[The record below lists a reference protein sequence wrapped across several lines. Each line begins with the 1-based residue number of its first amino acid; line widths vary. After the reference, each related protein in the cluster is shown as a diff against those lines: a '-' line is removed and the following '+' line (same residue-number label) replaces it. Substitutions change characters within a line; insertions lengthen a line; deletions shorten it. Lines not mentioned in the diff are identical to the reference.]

1 MKNIA
6 RLLRS
11 FSLCFTALFLSAVLI
26 RYLHIRIEA
35 LRFLTPMT
43 GQALPELLSAVQW
56 ALPVTIYT
64 SLLLGLSYSIR
75 RRIPFILTMIIL
87 VLLTGAFSAGIC
99 LGTDGL
105 TNVSFLPKNPK
116 LQSKPGLILTQ
127 GDNRYILLGDAAE
140 TEGPRVVSLPGQ
152 PLIYQESPA
161 GPDNTVIP
169 LPPAP
174 FRTTMD
180 WILQSLTIDF
190 SLTGRE
196 LARRFKDGLEPFLI
210 YGLSLVFLLVNLR
223 FILNLS
229 NWPLANLFLGALAF
243 RGILSLETFLNSE
256 QAQTFL
262 IAFLADRVPTPYI
275 TPLIFCT
282 LAVLVCLYAGL
293 NWLTLNIQKANDG
306 Y

>member
-1 MKNIA
+1 M
-6 RLLRS
+6 R
-11 FSLCFTALFLSAVLI
+11 FLS
-26 RYLHIRIEA
+26 
-35 LRFLTPMT
+35 PPT
-43 GQALPELLSAVQW
+43 GQTLPELLSAVQW

-64 SLLLGLSYSIR
+64 ALLLGLSYSIR
-75 RRIPFILTMIIL
+75 RHIPFILAMIIL
-87 VLLTGAFSAGIC
+87 VLLTGTFSVGIC
-99 LGTDGL
+99 LGIDGL
-105 TNVSFLPKNPK
+105 GNVSFLPKDPK
-116 LQSKPGLILTQ
+116 LQSKPGLIMTQ
-127 GDNRYILLGDAAE
+127 GDTRIILLGEAAE
-140 TEGPRVVSLPGQ
+140 TGRVVSLPGQ
-152 PLIYQESPA
+152 PLIYQESSA

-180 WILQSLTIDF
+180 WTLQSLTIDF

-196 LARRFKDGLEPFLI
+196 LARRFNGGLESFLI
-210 YGLSLVFLLVNLR
+210 YGLSLIFLLVSLR

-243 RGILSLETFLNSE
+243 RGILSLETFLNGE

-262 IAFLADRVPTPYI
+262 ISFLADRVPTPYI
-275 TPLIFCT
+275 TPLIFCA
-282 LAVLVCLYAGL
+282 LAVLICLYTSL

>member
-1 MKNIA
+1 VKNIA
-6 RLLRS
+6 RLLLS
-11 FSLCFTALFLSAVLI
+11 FSLCFTALFLSAVLV

-35 LRFLTPMT
+35 LRFLTPVT

-75 RRIPFILTMIIL
+75 QHIPFILAMIIL
-87 VLLTGAFSAGIC
+87 VILTGAFSAGIC
-99 LGTDGL
+99 LGTGGL
-105 TNVSFLPKNPK
+105 ANVSFLPKNPK
-116 LQSKPGLILTQ
+116 LLGRPGLLLTQ
-127 GDNRYILLGDAAE
+127 GDNRYILLGEPADL
-140 TEGPRVVSLPGQ
+140 EGPRVVSLPAQ

-174 FRTTMD
+174 FRTAID

-190 SLTGRE
+190 SLAGRE
-196 LARRFKDGLEPFLI
+196 LARRFKSGLESFLI
-210 YGLSLVFLLVNLR
+210 YGLSLIFLLVSLR

-243 RGILSLETFLNSE
+243 RGILSLETFLNGE
-256 QAQTFL
+256 QAQAFL
-262 IAFLADRVPTPYI
+262 ISFLADRIPTPYI
-275 TPLIFCT
+275 TPLIFCA
-282 LAVLVCLYAGL
+282 LAALVCLYSSL

-306 Y
+306 